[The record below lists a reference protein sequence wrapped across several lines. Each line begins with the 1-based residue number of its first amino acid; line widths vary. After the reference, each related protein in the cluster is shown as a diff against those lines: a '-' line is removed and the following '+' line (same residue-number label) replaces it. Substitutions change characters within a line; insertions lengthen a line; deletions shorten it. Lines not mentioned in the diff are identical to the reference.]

1 MQLDTDIISVLTLAP
16 VYSTRE
22 RGNEA
27 YKNLAPH
34 LTRKLLLDLDGPQ
47 VITPSFIDSIILRL
61 KEHNQ
66 TNLVSFRA
74 TDQSTIDALKRIC
87 NLRDTKLAEHKDSF
101 SLA

>member
-1 MQLDTDIISVLTLAP
+1 MDTVSVTKLVP

-27 YKNLAPH
+27 YRELAS
-34 LTRKLLLDLDGPQ
+34 LLEKKLVLDLDGPL

-61 KEHNQ
+61 KEFDQ
-66 TNLVSFRA
+66 TGLVNFKAS
-74 TDQSTIDALKRIC
+74 DENTISALKRIC
-87 NLRDTKLAEHKDSF
+87 NLRDLRLTEDSGIF

>member
-1 MQLDTDIISVLTLAP
+1 MDTVSVTNLVP

-27 YKNLAPH
+27 YKELASFLDKNLV
-34 LTRKLLLDLDGPQ
+34 LDLDGPL

-61 KEHNQ
+61 KEFDQ
-66 TNLVSFRA
+66 TELVHFRA
-74 TDQSTIDALKRIC
+74 TDENTISSLKRIC
-87 NLRDTKLAEHKDSF
+87 NLRDLRLVKHRGIF